1 MNYTY
6 PILAGVIAGV
16 FIRLTMLRTDYRQY
30 PSYLH
35 GKIIHVALG
44 FIAAALG
51 AVAVPSILD
60 KDFTA
65 VTFLTVAASQFRDV
79 RNMERTTLTQLD
91 QYELVSRGSTY
102 IEGIALVYES
112 RNYLVIFT
120 SFFTCWAYVI
130 GDMFGNEWIGVVCGI
145 VTAVIC
151 FLLSHKLMTGSRM
164 REIADVKHGRITF
177 KDAGLYV
184 DDIYI
189 MNIGLEDRRNIILEH
204 GMGFIVEPHDS
215 NARVTLG
222 NIGQRQAILHDC
234 TVALGVYRDTG
245 NPALVP
251 LAKRDNDDGRL
262 AVFILPIVRDIETVQ
277 KIIENVPVLDNAVRQ
292 PNKKLMREGAHND

>member
-1 MNYTY
+1 MNYAY
-6 PILAGVIAGV
+6 PILAGVIAG
-16 FIRLTMLRTDYRQY
+16 IITRISMLQTDYRQY

-35 GKIIHVALG
+35 GKIIHIALG

-120 SFFTCWAYVI
+120 AFFTCWGYVI
-130 GDMFGNEWIGVVCGI
+130 GESFYGEWAGGVAAIIIGGI
-145 VTAVIC
+145 C
-151 FLLSHKLMTGSRM
+151 LLFSRKLMSGK
-164 REIADVKHGRITF
+164 EIKQIATVKQAHLRFDGP
-177 KDAGLYV
+177 GLFA

-189 MNIGLEDRRNIILEH
+189 MNIGLPDRRELILKH
-204 GMGFIVEPHDS
+204 GMGFILTPNDG

-234 TVALGVYRDTG
+234 SVALGVYRDTG

-262 AVFILPIVRDIETVQ
+262 ALFILPADYDVEAAKR
-277 KIIENVPVLDNAVRQ
+277 IIENAPVLDNAIRL
-292 PNKKLMREGAHND
+292 PKKRLRKEGIKHG

>member
-1 MNYTY
+1 MNYAY

-16 FIRLTMLRTDYRQY
+16 ITRLFMLQTDYRQY

-35 GKIIHVALG
+35 GKIIHIALG

-120 SFFTCWAYVI
+120 AFFTCWGYVI
-130 GDMFGNEWIGVVCGI
+130 GEKFYGDWAGGAV
-145 VTAVIC
+145 AVIIGIIC
-151 FLLSHKLMTGSRM
+151 LVVSKKLMSGKEIK
-164 REIADVKHGRITF
+164 EIAEVTHTPIKFDGP
-177 KDAGLYV
+177 GLYV
-184 DDIYI
+184 GDIYM
-189 MNIGLEDRRNIILEH
+189 MNIGLPDRQELIMKH
-204 GMGFIVEPHDS
+204 GMGFILTPNDG

-222 NIGQRQAILHDC
+222 NVGQRQAILHDC
-234 TVALGVYRDTG
+234 SVALGVYRDVG
-245 NPALVP
+245 DPALVP
-251 LAKRDNDDGRL
+251 LAKRDNEDGRMAL
-262 AVFILPIVRDIETVQ
+262 FILPSEYDASVAKSVIESS
-277 KIIENVPVLDNAVRQ
+277 PVLDNAIRL
-292 PNKKLMREGAHND
+292 PKKKLRKEGLKHG